1 MKRQRPLI
9 LWVFIFM
16 EIWKKIKDYPDYE
29 VSNLGRVKSLKLC
42 RERILKPSFGNRG
55 YLIISLSNKKKRY
68 TKTVHQ
74 LVAIGF
80 LNHNPCGMKLVVDH
94 IDFNKQNNNINNLR
108 IVNSRENSS
117 HKKKQFTSKYTG
129 VRWRND
135 RKKWTSQICIN
146 NVHIHLGYF
155 KTEIEAS
162 IAYQEKLKTIK
173 N

>member
-1 MKRQRPLI
+1 
-9 LWVFIFM
+9 M

-29 VSNLGRVKSLKLC
+29 VSNLGNVKSLKFGK
-42 RERILKPSFGNRG
+42 ERILKPSFGNRG
-55 YLIISLSNKKKRY
+55 YLIVGLTNKKKRY

-117 HKKKQFTSKYTG
+117 HKEKQFTSKYTG